1 MRLREWRSRA
11 PAREAMTTKV
21 LAIVEPVLSALGAG
35 HDPECWVAWGDEPA
49 TRYTI
54 LAPTPA
60 GLITCHVR
68 VNLPQEGPRC
78 SAKLARWNRVQL
90 GELGIETQGTH
101 RLLSFQVESQVLRG
115 VDAEADAVAAFAVGL
130 IAAVD
135 GRAPAGAP
143 SVARTGKGAS
153 RTAPRGATTRSRAA
167 SASAGPPAGKPATAT
182 GATKGRAGMAAG
194 AARPASAGR
203 TSSRRAG

>member
-1 MRLREWRSRA
+1 
-11 PAREAMTTKV
+11 MTTKV
-21 LAIVEPVLSALGAG
+21 LAVVEPVLSALGAG
-35 HDPECWVAWGDEPA
+35 RDPECWVAWGEVPA

-54 LAPTPA
+54 LAPAPA

-78 SAKLARWNRVQL
+78 AAKLARWNRVQL
-90 GELGIETQGTH
+90 GELGIETQGAH

-115 VDAEADAVAAFAVGL
+115 VDAEADAIAEFAVGL

-135 GRAPAGAP
+135 GRAPAEVR
-143 SVARTGKGAS
+143 SVARPGKGAS
-153 RTAPRGATTRSRAA
+153 RTPPKGATTGSRAA
-167 SASAGPPAGKPATAT
+167 TAPAGPPAGKSTAAATA
-182 GATKGRAGMAAG
+182 ATKGRVGTPAG
-194 AARPASAGR
+194 AAPPASARR